1 MDPRIKRVMNAVL
14 SPVSL
19 AVGAAGG
26 ATFALSGMWWVL
38 PLTGVAWGVLSAT
51 QIKGSGS
58 GGADLPAPYATR
70 LHVLRTLIGRIE
82 KAVSTG
88 SATLQACLGDI
99 PVTLV
104 ESSAKVEDLLR
115 RQARIDAYLAEVH
128 PQVAAAELGR
138 LEASLNAA
146 ESPATRAKWAS
157 AVENKRAEIAARAH
171 LKDTSERLAAE
182 LAEIES
188 ALETTLSKIV
198 SLEHAEGEA
207 TAELQAGIAGGL
219 SDVLVKV
226 SALEQA
232 LAETN
237 PRASRVG

>member
-1 MDPRIKRVMNAVL
+1 VDPRIKRVVDAVL
-14 SPVSL
+14 SPVSI

-26 ATFALSGMWWVL
+26 ATFALSGAWWVL

-51 QIKGSGS
+51 QLKAPGSE
-58 GGADLPAPYATR
+58 AALPGPYATR

-88 SATLQACLGDI
+88 SATLQTCLGDI

-115 RQARIDAYLAEVH
+115 RQAKIDAYLAEVH
-128 PQVAAAELGR
+128 PQVAAAELSR
-138 LEASLNAA
+138 LEASLAGA

-157 AVENKRAEIAARAH
+157 AVENKRAEIAARAQ

-188 ALETTLSKIV
+188 ALETTLSKII

-232 LAETN
+232 LAETS
-237 PRASRVG
+237 PRGARVG